1 MNLAKMSAFSIAKKN
16 LEYAWM
22 STLHEYKDLSTLH
35 EYKDLYTLHEYK
47 DLSTLEA
54 LITYQVECLSEPW
67 ISNSKHA
74 TCMNILY
81 NDNLE

>member
-22 STLHEYKDLSTLH
+22 STLHEYKDLS
-35 EYKDLYTLHEYK
+35 TLHEYK